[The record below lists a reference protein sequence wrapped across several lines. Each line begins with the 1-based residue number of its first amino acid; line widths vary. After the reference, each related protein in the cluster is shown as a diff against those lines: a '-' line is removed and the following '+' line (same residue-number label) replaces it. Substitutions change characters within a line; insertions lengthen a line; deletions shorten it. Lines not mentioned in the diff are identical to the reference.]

1 VRVRQEATTAGE
13 ERYMPAQF
21 QHGWV
26 EVPRQTMHVS
36 AAYGDV
42 PKDLGVHLE
51 EYVKKV
57 GADGWELVDV
67 TVVSAGSD
75 YEMSL
80 FFRKALESS
89 P

>member
-1 VRVRQEATTAGE
+1 
-13 ERYMPAQF
+13 MPAQF

-26 EVPRQTMHVS
+26 EVPRQTMRVS

>member
-1 VRVRQEATTAGE
+1 MTAWQYAQLVVTHDSRGTEDTRTILWHGPGQGIGE
-13 ERYMPAQF
+13 NF
-21 QHGWV
+21 SGSG
-26 EVPRQTMHVS
+26 QTV
-36 AAYGDV
+36 
-42 PKDLGVHLE
+42 LE
-51 EYVKKV
+51 LLNRV